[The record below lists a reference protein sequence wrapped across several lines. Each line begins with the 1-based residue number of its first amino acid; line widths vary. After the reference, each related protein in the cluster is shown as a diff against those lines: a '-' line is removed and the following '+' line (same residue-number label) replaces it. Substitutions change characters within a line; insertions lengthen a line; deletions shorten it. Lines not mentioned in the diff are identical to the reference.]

1 MREILCPFNLFDL
14 KQVIY
19 LCTEDSQTTVGTC
32 VLNDAVNEMLK
43 LGEEWNASTYHFIG
57 NTKMAQKMAEELR
70 TKYVLEYGKAN
81 EIEVKV
87 N

>member
-1 MREILCPFNLFDL
+1 M
-14 KQVIY
+14 
-19 LCTEDSQTTVGTC
+19 
-32 VLNDAVNEMLK
+32 LNDAVNEMLK
-43 LGEEWNASTYHFIG
+43 LGEEWNALTYHFIG
-57 NTKMAQKMAEELR
+57 NTKMAQKMAEELK

>member
-14 KQVIY
+14 TQTVY
-19 LCTEDSQTTVGTC
+19 LCTEESQTTISSAE
-32 VLNDAVNEMLK
+32 LNDLVQEMLVC
-43 LGEEWNASTYHFIG
+43 GEEWNASTFHFIG
-57 NTKMAQKMAEELR
+57 NTQMANKLAEELK
-70 TKYVLEYGKAN
+70 TKYVLNYGKAN

>member
-1 MREILCPFNLFDL
+1 
-14 KQVIY
+14 
-19 LCTEDSQTTVGTC
+19 
-32 VLNDAVNEMLK
+32 MLAR
-43 LGEEWNASTYHFIG
+43 GEEWNASTFHFVG
-57 NTKMAQKMAEELR
+57 NTMMAKKLAEDLK

>member
-1 MREILCPFNLFDL
+1 MREILCPFNLFSL
-14 KQVIY
+14 KQIIY
-19 LCTEDSQTTVGTC
+19 LCTEESQTTVGTC
-32 VLNDAVNEMLK
+32 SLKDVVNEMLK
-43 LGEEWNASTYHFIG
+43 RGEEWNASTYHFVG
-57 NTKMAQKMAEELR
+57 NTMMAQKMAEELK

>member
-1 MREILCPFNLFDL
+1 M
-14 KQVIY
+14 
-19 LCTEDSQTTVGTC
+19 
-32 VLNDAVNEMLK
+32 LNDAVNEMLK

-57 NTKMAQKMAEELR
+57 NTKMAQKMAEELK
-70 TKYVLEYGKAN
+70 TKYVLKYGKAN

>member
-1 MREILCPFNLFDL
+1 
-14 KQVIY
+14 
-19 LCTEDSQTTVGTC
+19 
-32 VLNDAVNEMLK
+32 MLAC
-43 LGEEWNASTYHFIG
+43 GEEWNVSTFHFVG
-57 NTKMAQKMAEELR
+57 NTMMAKKLAEDLK